1 MARHPNS
8 VNALS
13 QQKSIGI
20 PTYRC
25 IYGTLQ
31 FISGLYS
38 LN

>member
-1 MARHPNS
+1 MARHANS

-31 FISGLYS
+31 FQ
-38 LN
+38 N